1 MGRNGT
7 TRTRNAEQTGRLPST
22 CAAFRVPRS
31 DFRAACACYRAKRLP
46 DPLFPSLVAVT
57 SDEPD
62 RSARTTTDWPDAT
75 SIRATVES
83 LTVQNTARPDRGFP
97 WASRGV
103 ATKPAVS
110 PAATMAVS
118 GVTETVAT
126 ESLGGGGGGDSTT
139 TSSAEPRLP

>member
-1 MGRNGT
+1 MVQRERG
-7 TRTRNAEQTGRLPST
+7 TRNSERGTDEPNSVHL
-22 CAAFRVPRS
+22 FRVPRS
-31 DFRAACACYRAKRLP
+31 AFRVRTYRTNKLP
-46 DPLFPSLVAVT
+46 DPLLPSLVAVT

-62 RSARTTTDWPDAT
+62 RSARTTTVWPDAT

-110 PAATMAVS
+110 PRHATPRGNPCRAV
-118 GVTETVAT
+118 
-126 ESLGGGGGGDSTT
+126 
-139 TSSAEPRLP
+139 

>member
-7 TRTRNAEQTGRLPST
+7 TRTRNAELGTDGST
-22 CAAFRVPRS
+22 SVHLFRVPRS
-31 DFRAACACYRAKRLP
+31 DFRAACACYRTKRLP

-83 LTVQNTARPDRGFP
+83 LTVQNTARPDSGFP

-103 ATKPAVS
+103 AKNLVVS
-110 PAATMAVS
+110 PAATTAVS

-126 ESLGGGGGGDSTT
+126 ESLGGGGGEESVTM
-139 TSSAEPRLP
+139 S